1 MIVSIYVALL
11 PLARQRACIIAV
23 GAIYTYLSRYIA
35 LGGRATARCFVDRFS
50 ILQGKQMAGAPASS
64 LI

>member
-1 MIVSIYVALL
+1 MLHLL
-11 PLARQRACIIAV
+11 TPSQRACILLQLELR
-23 GAIYTYLSRYIA
+23 TYLSRYIA